1 MTLVKTLLAILVT
14 LLLLTALPT
23 LSADHAAKSMHDKNI
38 KAQAV
43 LLDTSLTE
51 YYYAHNKKYPQSLN
65 IAAMRQLGMQNID
78 LQQFQYQRSD
88 NGYSLTFTLANG
100 EIYHSPGS
108 TK

>member
-51 YYYAHNKKYPQSLN
+51 YYYAHNAKYRPATIPVPTQ
-65 IAAMRQLGMQNID
+65 RQWL
-78 LQQFQYQRSD
+78 
-88 NGYSLTFTLANG
+88 
-100 EIYHSPGS
+100 
-108 TK
+108 